1 MSKTTTDDEAL
12 FYASKTVE
20 LAWTRDILQN
30 VSNCV
35 RSAEA
40 IQYIINRMELKKE
53 IEKLS
58 KGE

>member
-1 MSKTTTDDEAL
+1 MKGNT
-12 FYASKTVE
+12 FY
-20 LAWTRDILQN
+20 
-30 VSNCV
+30 NCV